1 MLEDDSKYAAM
12 SDEEWIEIITSPTTD
27 EKYHRYFFY
36 VKCIP
41 LLRYLARKL
50 YNNGDY
56 LPLMGE
62 FYEFLSDNDWA
73 ILKKWEKKNE
83 ATLLSYLSRCT
94 INHFLNKE
102 NAERRRQSKEIL
114 PSTPEAME
122 YLYHIED
129 EEQQE
134 EVPIMQA
141 YEMLCERDQ
150 TLLRLLVV
158 EEKRMLDIAGDVWKY
173 INSKQSIDKLTPK
186 RIQGS
191 ISMAKHRAQLAL
203 LDNLSKLTGQKR

>member
-1 MLEDDSKYAAM
+1 
-12 SDEEWIEIITSPTTD
+12 
-27 EKYHRYFFY
+27 
-36 VKCIP
+36 
-41 LLRYLARKL
+41 
-50 YNNGDY
+50 
-56 LPLMGE
+56 
-62 FYEFLSDNDWA
+62 
-73 ILKKWEKKNE
+73 
-83 ATLLSYLSRCT
+83 
-94 INHFLNKE
+94 
-102 NAERRRQSKEIL
+102 
-114 PSTPEAME
+114 ME